1 MMQKSGQARVTVV
14 ARGNYE
20 AAKSGKIV
28 IESPRFSNVAD
39 HQPYRVVSS
48 VAEAADT
55 AYKYVVVATKSL
67 PDVRPTSEILEPLI
81 APAYSHPQPTYVLL
95 QNGLGVENDLYEAL
109 SKRSHANPQII
120 SCAIFMASNMV
131 GNVVKVP
138 APTSRL
144 EIGVYTPDMSLADS
158 AGQILSPFASMI
170 EAGGESVG
178 MVDNIQ
184 ASKFKKNLWNVLFN
198 VCSCQTR
205 VPLSFYVC
213 TASVW
218 DKLSPLLSAIG
229 KEILAVGYA
238 MGFSEEELPT
248 NWVEEVLARSVAIA
262 KSFGPNSNIKPSS
275 LVDIEAGRP
284 FELEVIF
291 GEVVRLGQRHNVS
304 TPLLEASYTMLA
316 VNQAY
321 NKEI

>member
-1 MMQKSGQARVTVV
+1 MFDVLLVGYGAIGIVYTHMMQKSGQARVTVV

-20 AAKSGKIV
+20 AAM
-28 IESPRFSNVAD
+28 
-39 HQPYRVVSS
+39 VSS

-184 ASKFKKNLWNVLFN
+184 ASKFKKNLW
-198 VCSCQTR
+198 
-205 VPLSFYVC
+205 YE
-213 TASVW
+213 W
-218 DKLSPLLSAIG
+218 